1 MPRDE
6 FVSNRD
12 VKHVGLK
19 QRYSN
24 EVCISVAWDWIFQG
38 HSARGMMEEVGVSL
52 ESAVANHRGAE
63 KRHVYSLGKT
73 ETCTIGALRAALAM
87 ESQVQ
92 EANTEVFDIE
102 DMIARN
108 TGIVFESNYEKGGK
122 SGARYAQYKVAK
134 TCLEAIQLG
143 ATKND
148 LRWDLIK
155 GIAKANG
162 ESRKIKKVP
171 ICWNKSWT
179 SHEDEKRK
187 DEDMHLDREEA
198 KRILQGL
205 GQVVL
210 DHIAKPYDEY
220 DTVRQLLEIALENAK
235 RARTESHA
243 HVPLNTHTHTMSTGT
258 SKGAET
264 RGGRGSTSSEQ

>member
-12 VKHVGLK
+12 VNHVGLK

-108 TGIVFESNYEKGGK
+108 TGIVFESNCEKGGK

-148 LRWDLIK
+148 LRWDLTK
-155 GIAKANG
+155 GIAKANE
-162 ESRKIKKVP
+162 ESRKIKKV
-171 ICWNKSWT
+171 CWNKSWT

-187 DEDMHLDREEA
+187 DEDKHLDREEA

-220 DTVRQLLEIALENAK
+220 DTVRQLLEIALCQDGK
-235 RARTESHA
+235 SRARTSEHT
-243 HVPLNTHTHTMSTGT
+243 HIHTHTTSTGT